1 MTEEFT
7 HYHRSAHQAVYR
19 EVFVQSE
26 SPRLTIALMYEDNEL
41 AGLSPINERSYGECD
56 NIFERMDLEY
66 SEHNAP
72 EVAKEIIKIMIEDNA
87 YDLSYDEDTIEGD
100 GHHWP
105 QFKAQLKRKDDT
117 EALELVEKAEN
128 GELIL

>member
-19 EVFVQSE
+19 EAFVQSE
-26 SPRLTIALMYEDNEL
+26 SPKLVIQLMYEDNEL
-41 AGLSPINERSYGECD
+41 GGLSPINERSYGEYD
-56 NIFERMDLEY
+56 NIFEAMGLEY
-66 SEHNAP
+66 RSHNASK
-72 EVAKEIIKIMIEDNA
+72 VAKEIIKIMIESDS
-87 YDLSYDEDTIEGD
+87 YDLSWNSEDID
-100 GHHWP
+100 DDNWHWP
-105 QFKAQLKRKDDT
+105 QFKHQLEEAQDI